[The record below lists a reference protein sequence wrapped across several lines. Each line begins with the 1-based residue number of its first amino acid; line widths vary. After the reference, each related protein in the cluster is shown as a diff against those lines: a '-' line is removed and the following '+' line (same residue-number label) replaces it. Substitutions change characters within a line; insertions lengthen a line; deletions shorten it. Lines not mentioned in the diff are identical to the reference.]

1 MIIVSV
7 IKVEEDVIT
16 LENDD
21 TGETYEIP
29 VTQFP
34 EMVVEMGQIFKWNT
48 ETDVLYF
55 EEEETKTRREKVASL
70 LAQLHEN

>member
-1 MIIVSV
+1 MIIASV
-7 IKVEEDVIT
+7 IKVGEDVIT

-55 EEEETKTRREKVASL
+55 DEEETKTRREKVASL